1 MVNSK
6 IDVYNIQIGA
16 FNEKETITQ
25 VDAFIDIFVCK
36 PFK

>member
-16 FNEKETITQ
+16 FNEKETTQ

-36 PFK
+36 PFN

>member
-16 FNEKETITQ
+16 FIEKETITQ

-36 PFK
+36 PFN